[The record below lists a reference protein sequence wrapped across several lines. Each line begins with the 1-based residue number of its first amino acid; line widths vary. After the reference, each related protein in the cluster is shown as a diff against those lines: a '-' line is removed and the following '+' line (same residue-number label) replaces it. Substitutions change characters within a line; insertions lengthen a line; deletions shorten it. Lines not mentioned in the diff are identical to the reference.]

1 MLTPMLSSCHTQA
14 HHGGGPRLLLQY
26 FAGMSVRVGGTRR
39 YQFASL
45 FLGLVIASAPE
56 LTRAQEGQQ
65 ISAAQRVAALR
76 SAVITGP
83 DAKTPIADLFERYKT
98 ASGPAR
104 RPIAL
109 ALFLRKNEVIPL
121 LQDRLERGSW
131 GDRFNALLFLQK
143 VGTWKETSK
152 AVLALLNN
160 PTADSELRLRA
171 VATASVLGLIE
182 ATGAISDLL
191 LESDQEGM
199 RTVCAQAL
207 GALGGAGAID
217 ALMRALSD
225 PLPRVKIA
233 AAGALGKLGS
243 DAGLEAL
250 LQQSRSEDWALR
262 IRAAEA
268 LSFVASPKASV
279 RLRELESDSVP
290 DVRCAARVGGLRIE
304 AARLGHDARV
314 EFLTRLVSDASR
326 DVARWAIG
334 ELGKRYG
341 SAAIPKLASAL
352 DTTSPFV
359 RAEVEYQ
366 LLQLTEESD

>member
-109 ALFLRKNEVIPL
+109 ALFLRKNEVLPL

-217 ALMRALSD
+217 ALMRASAILATRQD
-225 PLPRVKIA
+225 RCRGCIGKARKRCRPRGIA
-233 AAGALGKLGS
+233 PAES
-243 DAGLEAL
+243 
-250 LQQSRSEDWALR
+250 LR
-262 IRAAEA
+262 
-268 LSFVASPKASV
+268 
-279 RLRELESDSVP
+279 
-290 DVRCAARVGGLRIE
+290 
-304 AARLGHDARV
+304 RLGPAHPR
-314 EFLTRLVSDASR
+314 R
-326 DVARWAIG
+326 
-334 ELGKRYG
+334 
-341 SAAIPKLASAL
+341 
-352 DTTSPFV
+352 
-359 RAEVEYQ
+359 
-366 LLQLTEESD
+366 